1 MARHYKQPPAPASD
15 HDVWNNT
22 WGDPAL
28 QALGRYLVA
37 HDLTEEQ
44 AALTVEPVWLF
55 YSYIALPMLRDRLPM
70 GIAAQPAATGLVIYF
85 FLPNDA
91 REPLGDANGRLVYES
106 VQAAFTERLAAPV
119 ATYLPVRLELIV
131 MDPPA
136 APTTTDDARHVEQAM
151 RALAGFKQ
159 LDYLGTFKDDL
170 EAELKT
176 VMEPDLAP
184 LWLRTPN
191 SLFGWG
197 KPIDALADPHD
208 RLLRDIITRAKFDLP
223 RLMKSAA
230 GVQLPLIDVTET
242 WKHAR
247 RRDPRAGSFAS
258 YREG

>member
-91 REPLGDANGRLVYES
+91 RTTRRCQRPLG
-106 VQAAFTERLAAPV
+106 
-119 ATYLPVRLELIV
+119 VRI
-131 MDPPA
+131 
-136 APTTTDDARHVEQAM
+136 
-151 RALAGFKQ
+151 
-159 LDYLGTFKDDL
+159 
-170 EAELKT
+170 
-176 VMEPDLAP
+176 
-184 LWLRTPN
+184 
-191 SLFGWG
+191 
-197 KPIDALADPHD
+197 
-208 RLLRDIITRAKFDLP
+208 
-223 RLMKSAA
+223 
-230 GVQLPLIDVTET
+230 
-242 WKHAR
+242 
-247 RRDPRAGSFAS
+247 RAGGL
-258 YREG
+258 YRTACRSSSDVPPRTT